1 MEKNLFEQIAYRGY
15 NINIYYDSNADNPRS
30 WSNLGTIYTA
40 HRRYRP
46 EKEFDKHF
54 EIDAVFK
61 DKIGDFRD
69 SFLQHTI
76 ALPLYLYDHSGI
88 TVSTTPFSCPWDS
101 GFFGIIAVDV
111 EKVKTEYRW
120 TKLTKRRRT
129 QIEELLQAEVKT
141 LDDYFTG
148 QVYGFTITSI
158 NDEKTELDS
167 CYGYFGEDGVKQLQ
181 EECKHFIDTHI
192 NEQCKERFAEFTENI
207 KKIGMQINLSMPQFK
222 IITE

>member
-54 EIDAVFK
+54 EIDAVFE

-69 SFLQHTI
+69 LFLQHTI

-111 EKVKTEYRW
+111 EKVKTKYYKKTQNTDRRAPASRSENTRRLFYRASIW
-120 TKLTKRRRT
+120 LYYYIDKR
-129 QIEELLQAEVKT
+129 
-141 LDDYFTG
+141 
-148 QVYGFTITSI
+148 
-158 NDEKTELDS
+158 
-167 CYGYFGEDGVKQLQ
+167 
-181 EECKHFIDTHI
+181 
-192 NEQCKERFAEFTENI
+192 
-207 KKIGMQINLSMPQFK
+207 
-222 IITE
+222 